1 MELISIIPQHVTPL
15 ERDGGDL
22 MVGHVKRRYVKLLQR
37 GACASRSTPRRGD
50 SGSGEGSEARG
61 RGVRV
66 PPCDLHLDRMGLT
79 VK

>member
-15 ERDGGDL
+15 KRDGGDL

-50 SGSGEGSEARG
+50 SGSGEKAPKLGEG
-61 RGVRV
+61 GCVCLRV
-66 PPCDLHLDRMGLT
+66 ICIWIEWDLR
-79 VK
+79 